1 MRLGAVLSTPVLH
14 ACADL
19 VMPSPTNTHTHSA
32 DDYFQKSGEFTAW
45 LLEERG
51 KVSVCVGGQ

>member
-1 MRLGAVLSTPVLH
+1 
-14 ACADL
+14 
-19 VMPSPTNTHTHSA
+19 MPSPTNTHTHSA